1 MTWTVADAALMM
13 DVLCESDP
21 RDCTLP
27 ASEGGFLEALDDG
40 NLRGLRVA
48 YSPTLGYVDI
58 VTPQVRASLDAVVAV
73 FTDLGVC
80 VEQVD
85 PGFADPLEAFNRIF
99 YGGAANALR
108 GVSAEQRAKMDEGLV
123 EVAAWAEKLVGVVLI
138 GMGLWGFY
146 SLLRQRI
153 HAHPHEHD
161 GERHA
166 HIHAHRRA
174 ADGSHNGAAHRRH
187 SHAVAG
193 IGLLHGVAGVGP
205 FLAVMPA
212 MVLAEPMVRNVYVMA
227 YGLGAMFAM
236 GLFAWV
242 VGVVVCRAGGRSA
255 RVYNGMVAGSAGVAL
270 SVGTLWLLQ

>member
-1 MTWTVADAALMM
+1 M
-13 DVLCESDP
+13 
-21 RDCTLP
+21 
-27 ASEGGFLEALDDG
+27 
-40 NLRGLRVA
+40 
-48 YSPTLGYVDI
+48 LG
-58 VTPQVRASLDAVVAV
+58 AVGA
-73 FTDLGVC
+73 
-80 VEQVD
+80 
-85 PGFADPLEAFNRIF
+85 GFA
-99 YGGAANALR
+99 
-108 GVSAEQRAKMDEGLV
+108 GLV
-123 EVAAWAEKLVGVVLI
+123 AGTLHALLGPDHLAAVGPVSVARRGKAVWAGLNWGLGHAIGTWLLAAVALAGWQLLDINLFSAWAEKLVGVVLI